1 MPGGGTVLNVV
12 TVLIGVTIGLTL
24 RHKMGDIYKSII
36 LQGIGLL
43 TIVIGMQ
50 MALNTENILIVLSSV
65 LLGGL
70 TGQFANLDKK
80 ISQFADFLKKKYA
93 REDDRYFSEGFITA
107 SIIFCVGPMTILGS
121 INDGL
126 RADIDLLAL
135 KSVLDGFTSIALA
148 ASFGIGVLFSIFT
161 IIIIQGGIT
170 VLAYFFDQI
179 LNDYMVNEMTA
190 VGGVLI
196 IGIGLIILE
205 IKKINVANFLPAL
218 VYAPLI
224 SAIYLYV
231 KDMI

>member
-1 MPGGGTVLNVV
+1 MPGVGTLLNVI
-12 TVLIGVTIGLTL
+12 TVLIGVLIGLTL
-24 RHKMGDIYKSII
+24 RHRLGDTYKSII

-50 MALNTENILIVLSSV
+50 MALNTKNILIVLSSV

-70 TGQFANLDKK
+70 TGQIANLDDK
-80 ISQFADFLKKKYA
+80 ISKFADFLKKKYA
-93 REDDRYFSEGFITA
+93 REDDKFFSEGFITA
-107 SIIFCVGPMTILGS
+107 SIIFCIGPMTILGS

-170 VLAYFFDQI
+170 ALAFFFDQF
-179 LNDYMVNEMTA
+179 LNDYMINEMTA
-190 VGGVLI
+190 VGGILI
-196 IGIGLIILE
+196 IGIGLIILD
-205 IKKINVANFLPAL
+205 IKKINVANFIPAL
-218 VYAPLI
+218 VFAPFI
-224 SAIYLYV
+224 SAIYLYL
-231 KDMI
+231 KGMM